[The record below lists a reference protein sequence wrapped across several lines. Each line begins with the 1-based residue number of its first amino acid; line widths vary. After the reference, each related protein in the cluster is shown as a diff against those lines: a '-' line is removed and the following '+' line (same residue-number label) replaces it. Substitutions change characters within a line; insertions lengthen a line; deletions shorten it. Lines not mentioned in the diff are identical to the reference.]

1 MRHFLSELCILF
13 LCMGIAAGCGSGNGR
28 NDTALPT
35 ACSGFNGTK
44 VDTQAVRNLDVLCR
58 VWGYAKYHHPAFY
71 GTKGQLDVDA
81 ELLRLL
87 PTICNA
93 DKTERNR
100 LLAEWIHS
108 LGEFTEAPE
117 RYESYC
123 GEGFRHEA
131 ATTWTADTAE
141 LGSELSDLLCRL
153 RFADRRGFNRYV
165 KPRQPGSSSPDFSR
179 ENGYPNLT
187 SPDTGYRLLALFRY
201 WNVIE
206 YFYPN
211 RHLTDKQWDE
221 VLPEYIR
228 RFTEC
233 GPESYHA
240 QLAMLITEL
249 HDSHAML
256 YPAFLP
262 AEAFIQV
269 NAQFIGDRLMVVPS
283 QPADIHTPIPD
294 DIPAWPPLRFG
305 DEILSVNGKSIDSI
319 RSDIRKYVSCSNETA
334 VGFRTTVYAFTST
347 DADEYVV
354 EYRRGNATDTVRIAT
369 RTDRNAREFIDFP
382 KYAVSE
388 EGCMLINDRIG
399 YIDAAQFSNEQGR
412 RIMNVLKNTEAI
424 IIDLRRYPSDF
435 MIFAFLGKYFAPYA
449 INHVIFTHPVY
460 SLPGCFREDRPA
472 IGHDNPDYYRGAVI
486 ALVDGNTISQAEYTA
501 MTVQALPRGLTVG
514 STTLGADGNIA
525 EIPLPGGYKTLI
537 SSLGVYYPD
546 GSETQRCGGTH
557 RPLGGTHPR
566 RSPRRTG
573 RSSRSCHPHRR
584 IHAVKYG
591 PPGGTTKFRPTHFVP
606 FSTLYLSTPINN
618 HGNIFTMF
626 PFNDYPKREPGRSV
640 NGKVSLSHLPEYG
653 YRYLSRPADV
663 PSFIKRDGNFSIT
676 ARHDTS
682 FSCSCCF
689 PSPSKTISGAT
700 KMVAPE
706 IILTRKGTTVCCSS
720 CRSVSGNGS

>member
-28 NDTALPT
+28 NDALPT

-44 VDTQAVRNLDVLCR
+44 VDTPAVRNLDVLCR

-131 ATTWTADTAE
+131 ATTWTADTAK

-233 GPESYHA
+233 GPEGYHA

-294 DIPAWPPLRFG
+294 DIPAWPPAIRRRDSFSKRQKHRQHPQRYP
-305 DEILSVNGKSIDSI
+305 EIRELLQRNS
-319 RSDIRKYVSCSNETA
+319 
-334 VGFRTTVYAFTST
+334 
-347 DADEYVV
+347 
-354 EYRRGNATDTVRIAT
+354 RR
-369 RTDRNAREFIDFP
+369 
-382 KYAVSE
+382 
-388 EGCMLINDRIG
+388 
-399 YIDAAQFSNEQGR
+399 FSN
-412 RIMNVLKNTEAI
+412 
-424 IIDLRRYPSDF
+424 DS
-435 MIFAFLGKYFAPYA
+435 
-449 INHVIFTHPVY
+449 
-460 SLPGCFREDRPA
+460 
-472 IGHDNPDYYRGAVI
+472 
-486 ALVDGNTISQAEYTA
+486 
-501 MTVQALPRGLTVG
+501 
-514 STTLGADGNIA
+514 
-525 EIPLPGGYKTLI
+525 
-537 SSLGVYYPD
+537 
-546 GSETQRCGGTH
+546 
-557 RPLGGTHPR
+557 
-566 RSPRRTG
+566 
-573 RSSRSCHPHRR
+573 
-584 IHAVKYG
+584 
-591 PPGGTTKFRPTHFVP
+591 
-606 FSTLYLSTPINN
+606 LYLY
-618 HGNIFTMF
+618 F
-626 PFNDYPKREPGRSV
+626 DRR
-640 NGKVSLSHLPEYG
+640 
-653 YRYLSRPADV
+653 
-663 PSFIKRDGNFSIT
+663 
-676 ARHDTS
+676 
-682 FSCSCCF
+682 
-689 PSPSKTISGAT
+689 
-700 KMVAPE
+700 
-706 IILTRKGTTVCCSS
+706 
-720 CRSVSGNGS
+720 

>member
-460 SLPGCFREDRPA
+460 SLPGCFLEDRPA

-546 GSETQRCGGTH
+546 GSETQRCGVRIDHWAEPTPEG
-557 RPLGGTHPR
+557 LLA
-566 RSPRRTG
+566 G
-573 RSSRSCHPHRR
+573 RDEVLEAAIR
-584 IHAVKYG
+584 IAE
-591 PPGGTTKFRPTHFVP
+591 
-606 FSTLYLSTPINN
+606 S
-618 HGNIFTMF
+618 MQ
-626 PFNDYPKREPGRSV
+626 
-640 NGKVSLSHLPEYG
+640 
-653 YRYLSRPADV
+653 
-663 PSFIKRDGNFSIT
+663 
-676 ARHDTS
+676 
-682 FSCSCCF
+682 
-689 PSPSKTISGAT
+689 
-700 KMVAPE
+700 
-706 IILTRKGTTVCCSS
+706 
-720 CRSVSGNGS
+720 

>member
-44 VDTQAVRNLDVLCR
+44 VDTQAVCNLDVLCR

-131 ATTWTADTAE
+131 ATTWTADTAK

-233 GPESYHA
+233 GPEGYHA

-435 MIFAFLGKYFAPYA
+435 MIFAFLGKYFAP
-449 INHVIFTHPVY
+449 
-460 SLPGCFREDRPA
+460 
-472 IGHDNPDYYRGAVI
+472 
-486 ALVDGNTISQAEYTA
+486 
-501 MTVQALPRGLTVG
+501 
-514 STTLGADGNIA
+514 
-525 EIPLPGGYKTLI
+525 
-537 SSLGVYYPD
+537 
-546 GSETQRCGGTH
+546 
-557 RPLGGTHPR
+557 
-566 RSPRRTG
+566 
-573 RSSRSCHPHRR
+573 
-584 IHAVKYG
+584 
-591 PPGGTTKFRPTHFVP
+591 
-606 FSTLYLSTPINN
+606 
-618 HGNIFTMF
+618 
-626 PFNDYPKREPGRSV
+626 
-640 NGKVSLSHLPEYG
+640 
-653 YRYLSRPADV
+653 
-663 PSFIKRDGNFSIT
+663 
-676 ARHDTS
+676 
-682 FSCSCCF
+682 
-689 PSPSKTISGAT
+689 
-700 KMVAPE
+700 
-706 IILTRKGTTVCCSS
+706 
-720 CRSVSGNGS
+720 